1 MRSALPVASQ
11 RFLQVGAWGG
21 CPDSGLKFG
30 TAHNAAALV
39 PTATMFDFYDGGGID
54 LACVGLAEVSGMA
67 APPYCALCSRVCCSP
82 DWESC
87 EGL

>member
-54 LACVGLAEVSGMA
+54 LACVGLAEVSFFCMHLPTARCA
-67 APPYCALCSRVCCSP
+67 AECVAGLTGAL
-82 DWESC
+82 
-87 EGL
+87 